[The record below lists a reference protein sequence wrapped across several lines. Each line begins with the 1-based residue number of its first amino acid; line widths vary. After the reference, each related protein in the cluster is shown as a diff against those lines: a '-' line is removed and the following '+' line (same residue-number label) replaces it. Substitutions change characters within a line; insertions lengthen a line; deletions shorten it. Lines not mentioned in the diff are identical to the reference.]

1 MLGECVHSKG
11 KLFPFDASDVVM
23 LERVVMLNRL
33 AKVTK
38 ISGVVRLA
46 NSQQSLRG
54 TTVRAHLVGG
64 DVVHFVD
71 EIYGGVA
78 F

>member
-1 MLGECVHSKG
+1 MCAFEREIVSFRRVGRRDVGEGGDVKSTGKG
-11 KLFPFDASDVVM
+11 N
-23 LERVVMLNRL
+23 E
-33 AKVTK
+33 
-38 ISGVVRLA
+38 IGGVVRLA